1 MVRALLFCAHDYEPM
16 IKSHPNTRTNKNI
29 LTELSKKNNSS
40 VTFFTFLR
48 ITQYMTSLNLI
59 L

>member
-1 MVRALLFCAHDYEPM
+1 MVRAFLFCAYDYEPM
-16 IKSHPNTRTNKNI
+16 IKSHPNTRTSKNI

>member
-1 MVRALLFCAHDYEPM
+1 MVRAFLFCANDYEPM
-16 IKSHPNTRTNKNI
+16 IKSHPNTRTSKNI